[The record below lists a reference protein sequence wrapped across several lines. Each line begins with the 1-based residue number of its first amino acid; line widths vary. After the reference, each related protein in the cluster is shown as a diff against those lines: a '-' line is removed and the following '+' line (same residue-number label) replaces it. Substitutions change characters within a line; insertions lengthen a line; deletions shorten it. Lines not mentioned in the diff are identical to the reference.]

1 MKHNVIYN
9 IILFI
14 YTVGRQYNTVDLI
27 EPKISFFVDSLVSKA
42 RIWSIS
48 DGLVHI
54 QGRFYAD
61 YITYIRFNL
70 VFASIFVHLELYVIK
85 SNLLY

>member
-14 YTVGRQYNTVDLI
+14 YTVGRQYNTVDQI
-27 EPKISFFVDSLVSKA
+27 EPKISFFVDRLVTNA

-54 QGRFYAD
+54 QGHFYAD
-61 YITYIRFNL
+61 YIRFNL
-70 VFASIFVHLELYVIK
+70 VFASIFVHLKLYVIK